1 MPRAAEDTPLSD
13 VIVDDSETDKIQY
26 VPGTST
32 SGGDGKWTHASLT
45 GEDFYYRGTLSSCST
60 QGCRLEFPFKGT
72 AIAAYGVTST
82 MDNTSTWWQVD
93 DGNIYVF
100 EPSREGL
107 DRTYHVRF
115 YQSDALSF
123 GDHTL
128 YANITYLQG
137 GMLQL
142 DWIEYN
148 TTANSNSTTS
158 SSTSLSS
165 TSATSS
171 SSGSLSSTT
180 AAPDSGTSRS
190 GSSVPNKAI
199 IIGCVVGGV
208 VIIAL
213 LYGLYRLWR
222 KRRSEGHARRLD
234 NREDSPPPSFSILY
248 DADADEESDSSHRPR
263 YSSDTGLSASMA
275 ERQPM
280 LSASQPAGEVPIAT
294 RLSDLNGRTSST
306 EQDHSHSVSGKGP
319 LLSEAC
325 TNGAAGDG
333 SDELPPAYSP

>member
-128 YANITYLQG
+128 IQYHRQLQFDHILEHLAQFNVRYFILFG
-137 GMLQL
+137 Q
-142 DWIEYN
+142 
-148 TTANSNSTTS
+148 
-158 SSTSLSS
+158 SLVYH
-165 TSATSS
+165 
-171 SSGSLSSTT
+171 
-180 AAPDSGTSRS
+180 R
-190 GSSVPNKAI
+190 
-199 IIGCVVGGV
+199 
-208 VIIAL
+208 
-213 LYGLYRLWR
+213 
-222 KRRSEGHARRLD
+222 
-234 NREDSPPPSFSILY
+234 
-248 DADADEESDSSHRPR
+248 RPR
-263 YSSDTGLSASMA
+263 LRDKSVRILSA
-275 ERQPM
+275 Q
-280 LSASQPAGEVPIAT
+280 
-294 RLSDLNGRTSST
+294 
-306 EQDHSHSVSGKGP
+306 
-319 LLSEAC
+319 
-325 TNGAAGDG
+325 
-333 SDELPPAYSP
+333 